1 MRECFQYLDC
11 LNSALNVCK
20 SMIAGAVKCAAILDV
35 PDFNLKADSELAR
48 HKSSDVYSKSRKK
61 PFISHLYFERSWFE
75 RLADIEEVKVETFDN
90 LVDGY
95 VNSGYRFNVII
106 TKM

>member
-1 MRECFQYLDC
+1 MENQLIELF
-11 LNSALNVCK
+11 K
-20 SMIAGAVKCAAILDV
+20 SQILGNNL
-35 PDFNLKADSELAR
+35 NLKTDSELAR

-61 PFISHLYFERSWFE
+61 TSISHLYFERSWFQ
-75 RLADIEEVKVETFDN
+75 RLADIEEVKVETSDN
-90 LVDGY
+90 WVDGY